1 MTVGGRAGAGHGR
14 GASVEA
20 VDSGIPGCVTIRF
33 PRFADERGLLAK
45 VFQSS
50 GFLGVGVD
58 LRVDEVFV
66 SRSGRG
72 VARGLHFQIPPHAVV
87 KVVACLDGAIL
98 DAVVDLRRGSPTF
111 GEHRL
116 FELSGEGDRAVVVP
130 EGCAHGFLALGDGA
144 LVAYLQQGE
153 FDAAHDAGIHL
164 ASAGIAWPDPD
175 PVLSARDRSLPALA
189 DFDSPFVLASPAP
202 GSPDPSREPSP
213 APSPEPS
220 PGI

>member
-1 MTVGGRAGAGHGR
+1 M
-14 GASVEA
+14 EA

-33 PRFADERGLLAK
+33 PRFADERGMLAK

-66 SRSGRG
+66 SRSGRD
-72 VARGLHFQIPPHAVV
+72 VARGLHFQLPPHAVV

-130 EGCAHGFLALGDGA
+130 EGCAHGFLTLGAGA

-164 ASAGIAWPDPD
+164 ASAGIPWPETD

-189 DFDSPFVLASPAP
+189 DFDSPFVFTSASSPPVEPLPELPTTRPP
-202 GSPDPSREPSP
+202 G
-213 APSPEPS
+213 A
-220 PGI
+220 

>member
-1 MTVGGRAGAGHGR
+1 M
-14 GASVEA
+14 EA

-33 PRFADERGLLAK
+33 PRFADERGMLAK

-72 VARGLHFQIPPHAVV
+72 VARGLHFQLPPHAVV

-130 EGCAHGFLALGDGA
+130 EGCAHGFLTLGAGA

-164 ASAGIAWPDPD
+164 ASAGIPWPETD
-175 PVLSARDRSLPALA
+175 PVLSARDRSLPALT
-189 DFDSPFVLASPAP
+189 DFDSPFVFTS
-202 GSPDPSREPSP
+202 
-213 APSPEPS
+213 APSPPVEPLPELPTTRP
-220 PGI
+220 PGA